1 MRRRYRSLACALVL
15 LLSPG
20 CYGIRVTATA
30 PPRPAYKIAERPPPI
45 AGDDM
50 ALEGLREAAEASKRY
65 YASLGGRVYFRLD
78 RDTYSSE
85 QLARSMDHFLD
96 ILVESSARRL
106 DQRIAREC
114 RSYRPRQGEGHFT
127 AYFEPVLRA
136 KLQPD
141 ERYRYPVYAKPDDL
155 TLVELGRF
163 FPGDSRK
170 ITGVVREGELF
181 PYLTREEID
190 GRGLLR
196 GRGLELAWVDDPVE
210 LFFLHVQGSGRLDL
224 VDGGEL
230 RINFAGSNG
239 LPYTS
244 IGRYMIDNGV
254 VGAGSN
260 AAIRDYLTSNPDN
273 RDQILFRNRRYVFF
287 RPVSLDPKDGP
298 VGSLGQPLIAGRSL
312 ATDQRY
318 VPPGVLIY
326 IKTRRPV
333 LDAAG
338 NFVGWEK
345 IGRFAFSHDTGAAIK
360 GPARGDIFWG
370 AGERAGSTAG
380 YLNERGDMTILVCGV
395 EPIPGG
401 QPANAGQVYTR
412 IPWHGVPT
420 VASIR

>member
-1 MRRRYRSLACALVL
+1 MRAKHQGLVCALVL
-15 LLSPG
+15 VFASG
-20 CYGIRVTATA
+20 CYGIRVTVTA
-30 PPRPAYKIAERPPPI
+30 PPRPAYKVAARPTI
-45 AGDDM
+45 AGDDL
-50 ALEGLREAAEASKRY
+50 ALEGLRAAAEASKRY
-65 YASLGGRVYFRLD
+65 YASLGERVYFSLD

-85 QLARSMDHFLD
+85 QLSRSMDYFLR
-96 ILVESSARRL
+96 ILDDTSARRL

-114 RSYRPRQGEGHFT
+114 RSYRPRRGDGHFT

-136 KLQPD
+136 KLRPD

-163 FPGDSRK
+163 FPGDART
-170 ITGVVREGELF
+170 INGVVRQGELF

-210 LFFLHVQGSGRLDL
+210 LFFLHSQGSGRLDL
-224 VDGGEL
+224 VDGGEI
-230 RINFAGSNG
+230 RVNFAGSNG

-244 IGRYMIDNGV
+244 IARHMIDNRV
-254 VGAGSN
+254 VDSGSN
-260 AAIRDYLTSNPDN
+260 AEIRHFLTHNPEQ
-273 RDQILFRNRRYVFF
+273 RDQILFRNRRYIFF
-287 RPVSLDPKDGP
+287 RSVELDSKDGP

-318 VPPGVLIY
+318 VPPGALMY

-333 LDAAG
+333 LDSVG
-338 NFVGWEK
+338 NLVGWEK

-360 GPARGDIFWG
+360 GPGRGDIFWG

-380 YLNERGDMTILVCGV
+380 YVNERGDMIILVCGV
-395 EPIPGG
+395 QPLPGG
-401 QPANAGQVYTR
+401 RPANAGEAYTR
-412 IPWHGVPT
+412 VPWDGVVA
-420 VASIR
+420 VASLQ

>member
-1 MRRRYRSLACALVL
+1 MRTRHRSLVCAFVVVL
-15 LLSPG
+15 TSG
-20 CYGIRVTATA
+20 CYGIRVTVTA
-30 PPRPAYKIAERPPPI
+30 PPRPAYKVAMRAPI
-45 AGDDM
+45 AGDDL
-50 ALEGLREAAEASKRY
+50 ALEGLRAAAEASKRY
-65 YASLGGRVYFRLD
+65 YASLGERAYFSLD

-85 QLARSMDHFLD
+85 QLSRSMDYFLR
-96 ILVESSARRL
+96 ILDDTSARRL

-114 RSYRPRQGEGHFT
+114 RSYRPRHGEGHFT

-163 FPGDSRK
+163 LPGDART
-170 ITGVVREGELF
+170 INGVVRQGELF

-196 GRGLELAWVDDPVE
+196 GRGLELAWVDDAVE
-210 LFFLHVQGSGRLDL
+210 LFFLHIQGSGRLDL
-224 VDGGEL
+224 VDGGEM
-230 RINFAGSNG
+230 RVNFAGSNG

-244 IGRYMIDNGV
+244 IAREMIDNRI
-254 VGAGSN
+254 VGSGSN
-260 AAIRDYLTSNPDN
+260 SAIRDFLTRNPEQ
-273 RDQILFRNRRYVFF
+273 RDEILFRNRRYIFF
-287 RPVSLDPKDGP
+287 RTVALDSRDGP

-318 VPPGVLIY
+318 VPPGALMY

-333 LDAAG
+333 LDSAG
-338 NFVGWEK
+338 NLAGWEK

-360 GPARGDIFWG
+360 GPGRGDIFWG

-380 YLNERGDMTILVCGV
+380 YLNERGDMIILVCGV
-395 EPIPGG
+395 EPLPGG
-401 QPANAGQVYTR
+401 RPANAGE
-412 IPWHGVPT
+412 
-420 VASIR
+420 A